1 MKDNINLL
9 ILLIMQQTSQSR
21 LPFNPPGKKL
31 GVYRFH
37 NEIGR
42 GNYGVVYLAS
52 DDKGNKYAI
61 KSIKK
66 EIFKEN
72 GGIIGD
78 LIRNEKNALLQIKNN
93 HVVRIYEYIESV
105 NQAYMI
111 LELCDGGNFEGYLAC
126 KKFQITVYEAVQYIK
141 QIIQGVNALHE
152 KRIIHRDLKLSNIL
166 MKDNSALLKIADL
179 GFCHILSDYESLA
192 KLNLGT
198 IGTKAPEII
207 LNKPYDCAVDIFST
221 GVMFY
226 QLLCGG
232 NYPFHPTTEEE
243 YLDQILK
250 GRKSFKV
257 SQRIIQPF
265 NHKMKLRRKNFSN
278 QLEECFIIILN
289 KDQNGAKCS
298 IVPFSKQ
305 VHHYNIQ
312 KALQL
317 ETHLGFNSRV
327 QDVKK
332 IQDFYIQNQ
341 EKIVSM
347 VSPKFADIGH
357 FTFPDEVVNRSLTE
371 KEQNQQIVAN
381 DIQYVSTVSFQDKD
395 EIQQIQQDSCKINEL
410 FEKYLTLH
418 QIVYDLIHKTNH
430 LNVKQI
436 LFPILIISKRIFK
449 LQKELIKIIDKDGNI
464 FDSPYYNSL
473 IITDQWKVLIEEMLN
488 SKNWIYEQVQHNIKT
503 FYLNINQR
511 PDDYKKKYVQSE
523 WLEEADVYFSKEN
536 FDNIFQQCINR
547 YIGYLIQDIY
557 QVEKDQI
564 KKKII
569 IVYLVKILTV
579 NEIEVDDIPIYQL
592 EPLLQS
598 KNVDKLF
605 QESYSI
611 YMQKQ

>member
-1 MKDNINLL
+1 
-9 ILLIMQQTSQSR
+9 MQQTNQNR

-52 DDKGNKYAI
+52 DDQGNKYAI

-126 KKFQITVYEAVQYIK
+126 KKFQITIYEAVQYIK

-166 MKDNSALLKIADL
+166 MKDNNALLKIADL

-207 LNKPYDCAVDIFST
+207 LNKPYDCAVDIFSI

-232 NYPFHPTTEEE
+232 NYPFKPTTEEE
-243 YLDQILK
+243 YLEQILK
-250 GRKSFKV
+250 GPDNINFV
-257 SQRIIQPF
+257 SQNESPPHEIQQ
-265 NHKMKLRRKNFSN
+265 LIRRMLHYNPEQRLKWSEMF
-278 QLEECFIIILN
+278 
-289 KDQNGAKCS
+289 DCS
-298 IVPFSKQ
+298 IFKTT
-305 VHHYNIQ
+305 
-312 KALQL
+312 LQL

-327 QDVKK
+327 QNVKK

-341 EKIVSM
+341 EKIISM

-357 FTFPDEVVNRSLTE
+357 FTFPDEVVNKSLTE
-371 KEQNQQIVAN
+371 KGKSQQIVSN
-381 DIQYVSTVSFQDKD
+381 ETQFVSTVSFQDKD
-395 EIQQIQQDSCKINEL
+395 EIQQIQQDSCRINEL
-410 FEKYLTLH
+410 FERYLSKHRYLTLH

-430 LNVKQI
+430 LNVKQL
-436 LFPILIISKRIFK
+436 LFPVLIISKKIFK
-449 LQKELIKIIDKDGNI
+449 LQKELIKIIVEDGNI
-464 FDSPYYNSL
+464 FNSPYYNSL
-473 IITDQWKVLIEEMLN
+473 ISTDQWKVLIEEMLN
-488 SKNWIYEQVQHNIKT
+488 SKGWIYEQIQHNIKT
-503 FYLNINQR
+503 FDLNINQR
-511 PDDYKKKYVQSE
+511 PDDYKKKYVQNE
-523 WLEEADVYFSKEN
+523 WLEEALAYFPKEN

-564 KKKII
+564 KKKSI

-579 NEIEVDDIPIYQL
+579 NEIYVEDIPIYQL
-592 EPLLQS
+592 ESLLQN
-598 KNVDKLF
+598 KNVDKIF
-605 QESYSI
+605 SESYSF